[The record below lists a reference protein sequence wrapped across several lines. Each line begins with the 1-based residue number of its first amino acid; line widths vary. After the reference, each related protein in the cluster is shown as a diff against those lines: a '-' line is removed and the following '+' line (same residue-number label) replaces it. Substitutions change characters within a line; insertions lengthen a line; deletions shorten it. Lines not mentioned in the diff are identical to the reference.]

1 MSTSNMPFLER
12 EQGGVGTGGV
22 SQQQQLPQPPLS
34 TPTNQSTHA
43 PLPLDQ
49 KVTVTQGQAPTA
61 TITTQQQPSQQQQ
74 VHKRTYQACQ
84 PCRERKV
91 KCDLGSVE
99 APHDPPCARCLREG
113 KKCVFSATRRK
124 RADSKEI
131 PHTLRRAQGVDP
143 DEDPDSLFPVSNVSR
158 KRRRTLGD
166 SDESPKL
173 QNINTGGHPHGQDMI
188 PHASIQTVDMYLRH
202 PHTQIAPDHTQLVE
216 VEIPIQQHPPLLSPQ
231 MEQLSIF
238 KKPLYHSN
246 AAMNLLVKAA
256 NHHEDEDD
264 VKLESESF
272 GGSSRSATIT
282 PQVSP
287 TQHTAQLAI
296 GTQASSNNS
305 SHTTRR
311 SQNQVSPRTLTE
323 EEMKQRALRDWSK
336 FRPVLRGWL
345 SAQDAMTFMSYF
357 AEHIHPLSP
366 ILTSPLADYISDY
379 QQHRYLLRD
388 EPFLAM
394 VILCVA
400 TRYISDSRIGGAYHR
415 SFAIHELLWRETR
428 KKMLHPMLDGGGSPS
443 LRSLGTL
450 EALIILSEWHV
461 RGLSRSV
468 DPEDHDYSISLSDD
482 EDKPNCCTPDPP
494 RIVRG
499 LNDKIGNILQPA
511 DRSDRMSWHILGNA
525 LALASELGVFDTD
538 PPEHLAARLLRIQ
551 RTLQVHTTQL
561 ASRLGRTSMIP
572 KPLTVPTTPIPPL
585 VDPKN
590 LDALHD
596 TFYLSWSKIT
606 KIMTDSSAALFAS
619 PATTQDLTRSSQYI
633 ELLNRFNP
641 LLDFWHEE
649 FLTLNLPSGLHQIL
663 LLEYEHVRFYINSVS
678 LQACIN
684 RAITGIG
691 VGSIDP
697 SAIPPDDVKF
707 ITMMVNSCRTLLQC
721 VNEEMHPRQW
731 LKHAPVRVSL
741 RILSAAMF
749 LLKSFAVGA
758 GSAEIGK
765 SLMMIRNATNA
776 LKEGGADGVHLAN
789 VFADMLGILAK
800 SVEDSLVGTAEG
812 EQGEVQMMN
821 AGLHI
826 SQDQTMTANNQHNT
840 FTSHSH
846 SHPWLPHQPLLNTGI
861 NPQVT
866 LASGTAGTLT
876 SSASLSSAAGG
887 GLIQDNLWDWD
898 AHAGDWTHLP
908 FDNLLEM
915 NGEVQR
921 GNIGANFGEVDL
933 LEAMLGVPM

>member
-1 MSTSNMPFLER
+1 MPFLER

-74 VHKRTYQACQ
+74 VHKRTYQA
-84 PCRERKV
+84 
-91 KCDLGSVE
+91 
-99 APHDPPCARCLREG
+99 
-113 KKCVFSATRRK
+113 ATRRK

-143 DEDPDSLFPVSNVSR
+143 DEDPDSLFPVSNVNG
-158 KRRRTLGD
+158 TVV
-166 SDESPKL
+166 
-173 QNINTGGHPHGQDMI
+173 NIQENHCTILM
-188 PHASIQTVDMYLRH
+188 L
-202 PHTQIAPDHTQLVE
+202 
-216 VEIPIQQHPPLLSPQ
+216 
-231 MEQLSIF
+231 
-238 KKPLYHSN
+238 
-246 AAMNLLVKAA
+246 AMNLLVKAA

-282 PQVSP
+282 HHRYPP

-296 GTQASSNNS
+296 GTQASSNKQLAYYTSFTES
-305 SHTTRR
+305 S
-311 SQNQVSPRTLTE
+311 
-323 EEMKQRALRDWSK
+323 
-336 FRPVLRGWL
+336 
-345 SAQDAMTFMSYF
+345 
-357 AEHIHPLSP
+357 
-366 ILTSPLADYISDY
+366 
-379 QQHRYLLRD
+379 
-388 EPFLAM
+388 
-394 VILCVA
+394 
-400 TRYISDSRIGGAYHR
+400 
-415 SFAIHELLWRETR
+415 
-428 KKMLHPMLDGGGSPS
+428 
-443 LRSLGTL
+443 
-450 EALIILSEWHV
+450 
-461 RGLSRSV
+461 
-468 DPEDHDYSISLSDD
+468 SISENLDRGGDEAAGIARLEQVRHAEGLSDD

-663 LLEYEHVRFYINSVS
+663 LLEYEHVRFYSTQLGN
-678 LQACIN
+678 
-684 RAITGIG
+684 G
-691 VGSIDP
+691 
-697 SAIPPDDVKF
+697 
-707 ITMMVNSCRTLLQC
+707 
-721 VNEEMHPRQW
+721 

-800 SVEDSLVGTAEG
+800 SVEDSLVWYCGRRTGRGADDECG
-812 EQGEVQMMN
+812 VAYIPGSAQH
-821 AGLHI
+821 LHLHLPL
-826 SQDQTMTANNQHNT
+826 STLT
-840 FTSHSH
+840 
-846 SHPWLPHQPLLNTGI
+846 PWLPHQPLLNTGI